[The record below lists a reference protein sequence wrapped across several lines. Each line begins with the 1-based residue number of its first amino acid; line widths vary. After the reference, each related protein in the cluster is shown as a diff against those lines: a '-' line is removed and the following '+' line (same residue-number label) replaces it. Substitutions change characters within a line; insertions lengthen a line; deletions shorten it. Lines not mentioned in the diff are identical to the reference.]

1 LKEARVAIAPF
12 DLVRSFALGRF
23 GLYDPTATLSQNRLK
38 KAFSC
43 VDGTCVVEV
52 TAETGGVHVRAEGA
66 GEAEVVADLVDALG
80 ADDGSKVFTPD
91 HPLLAKLHRAHAGLR
106 LVRVPWRF
114 DVACCAVLQQRVTVR
129 EAWQEWTRIA
139 KKYGT
144 RPKNDGS
151 HDLFAFPGAHEI
163 ARMDSWRFE
172 ELGVDPKRT
181 RAMIGLARDVVRR
194 GTFGWTDRARVR
206 KHMRAVRGI
215 GVWTTEMTLGF
226 GYGDPDALPLADLH
240 LPHLVTWA
248 LARERPGTDERM
260 EQLLEPYR
268 GHRFRAVRLL
278 LDAGIVVP
286 RA

>member
-1 LKEARVAIAPF
+1 
-12 DLVRSFALGRF
+12 
-23 GLYDPTATLSQNRLK
+23 
-38 KAFSC
+38 
-43 VDGTCVVEV
+43 
-52 TAETGGVHVRAEGA
+52 
-66 GEAEVVADLVDALG
+66 
-80 ADDGSKVFTPD
+80 
-91 HPLLAKLHRAHAGLR
+91 
-106 LVRVPWRF
+106 
-114 DVACCAVLQQRVTVR
+114 VTVR

-139 KKYGT
+139 KKYGART
-144 RPKNDGS
+144 RDE
-151 HDLFAFPGAHEI
+151 LIAFPSAETI

-215 GVWTTEMTLGF
+215 GVWTTEMTMGF

>member
-1 LKEARVAIAPF
+1 MKEARVAIAPF

-23 GLYDPTATLSQNRLK
+23 GLYDPTAALSQNRLK

-43 VDGTCVVEV
+43 GDETCVVEIA
-52 TAETGGVHVRAEGA
+52 AEERGVHVRVEGA
-66 GEAEVVADLVDALG
+66 NEAEVVDDLVDALRS
-80 ADDGSKVFTPD
+80 DDGAGAFAPD
-91 HPLLAKLHRAHAGLR
+91 HPLLAKLHRARAGLR

-144 RPKNDGS
+144 RTG
-151 HDLFAFPGAHEI
+151 HDLVAFPSAETI

-194 GTFGWTDRARVR
+194 GTFAWTDRERVR

-215 GVWTTEMTLGF
+215 GVWTTEMTMGF

-260 EQLLEPYR
+260 EELLEPYR

>member
-1 LKEARVAIAPF
+1 MKEARVEIAPF

-23 GLYDPTATLSQNRLK
+23 GLYDPTATLSQTRLK

-43 VDGTCVVEV
+43 GDATCVVEI
-52 TAETGGVHVRAEGA
+52 ASEGKNVHVRAEGA
-66 GEAEVVADLVDALG
+66 NEAEVVSDLVDALG
-80 ADDGSKVFTPD
+80 TDDGSKVFTPE
-91 HPLLAKLHRAHAGLR
+91 HPLLAKLHRARSGLR

-144 RPKNDGS
+144 RTS
-151 HDLFAFPGAHEI
+151 HDLYAFPSAETI

-215 GVWTTEMTLGF
+215 GVWTTEMTMGF

>member
-1 LKEARVAIAPF
+1 
-12 DLVRSFALGRF
+12 
-23 GLYDPTATLSQNRLK
+23 
-38 KAFSC
+38 
-43 VDGTCVVEV
+43 
-52 TAETGGVHVRAEGA
+52 
-66 GEAEVVADLVDALG
+66 
-80 ADDGSKVFTPD
+80 
-91 HPLLAKLHRAHAGLR
+91 
-106 LVRVPWRF
+106 VPWRF

-139 KKYGT
+139 KRYGT
-144 RPKNDGS
+144 RAGE
-151 HDLFAFPGAHEI
+151 LLAFPSAETI

-181 RAMIGLARDVVRR
+181 RAMTGLARDVVRR
-194 GTFGWTDRARVR
+194 GTFGWIDHARVR

-215 GVWTTEMTLGF
+215 GVWTTEMTMGF

-260 EQLLEPYR
+260 AELLEPYR
-268 GHRFRAVRLL
+268 GQRFRAVRLL

>member
-1 LKEARVAIAPF
+1 VKRARVDIVPF

-38 KAFSC
+38 KAFFATSE
-43 VDGTCVVEV
+43 GTCVLEIESGEGGLVV
-52 TAETGGVHVRAEGA
+52 SADGAAED
-66 GEAEVVADLVDALG
+66 EVVADVVAAL
-80 ADDGSKVFTPD
+80 AMDDGVRAFAPE
-91 HPLLAKLHRAHAGLR
+91 HPLLAKLHRARAGMR

-139 KKYGT
+139 KRYGART
-144 RPKNDGS
+144 KDG
-151 HDLFAFPGAHEI
+151 LFAFPSAESI

-194 GTFGWTDRARVR
+194 GTFSWTDLARVR
-206 KHMRAVRGI
+206 KHMHAIRGI
-215 GVWTTEMTLGF
+215 GVWTTEMTMGF

-260 EQLLEPYR
+260 AELLEPYR